1 MERKMNKELINTVR
15 HNILGCDDVLNCKNT
30 RPETRI
36 LYAIDY
42 LEDSIK
48 ALKAELESMRE
59 EGEI

>member
-1 MERKMNKELINTVR
+1 MNDKLNDKLIETIR
-15 HNILGCDDVLNCKNT
+15 HNIIGCDDVLNCKNT

>member
-1 MERKMNKELINTVR
+1 MNKELINTVR

-36 LYAIDY
+36 LYAIDF

-48 ALKAELESMRE
+48 ALKKELITMKE
-59 EGEI
+59 EGEL

>member
-1 MERKMNKELINTVR
+1 MNDKLNDKLIETIR
-15 HNILGCDDVLNCKNT
+15 HNIIGCDDVLNCKNT

-36 LYAIDY
+36 LYAIDF

-48 ALKAELESMRE
+48 ALKKELIVMKE

>member
-1 MERKMNKELINTVR
+1 MNKELINTVR

-48 ALKAELESMRE
+48 TLKAELESMKE

>member
-1 MERKMNKELINTVR
+1 MNKELINTIR
-15 HNILGCDDVLNCKNT
+15 HNIIGCDDVLGCKNT
-30 RPETRI
+30 RPETRL

-59 EGEI
+59 GGEI

>member
-1 MERKMNKELINTVR
+1 MNKELINIVR

-30 RPETRI
+30 RPETRV

>member
-1 MERKMNKELINTVR
+1 MNDKLIKTVR
-15 HNILGCDDVLNCKNT
+15 HNLVGCDDVLGCKNT
-30 RPETRI
+30 RPETRL

-59 EGEI
+59 GGEI

>member
-1 MERKMNKELINTVR
+1 MNKELIDTIR

-30 RPETRI
+30 RPATRI
-36 LYAIDY
+36 LYAIAF

-48 ALKAELESMRE
+48 ALKKELITMRE

>member
-1 MERKMNKELINTVR
+1 MNKELINTVR

-30 RPETRI
+30 HPETRI
-36 LYAIDY
+36 LYAIDF

>member
-1 MERKMNKELINTVR
+1 MNKELINTIR
-15 HNILGCDDVLNCKNT
+15 HNILGCDDILNCKNT
-30 RPETRI
+30 RPETRV

>member
-1 MERKMNKELINTVR
+1 MNKELINTVR

-36 LYAIDY
+36 LYAIDF

-48 ALKAELESMRE
+48 ALKTELESMKD

>member
-1 MERKMNKELINTVR
+1 MNKELISTIR
-15 HNILGCDDVLNCKNT
+15 HNIIGCDDVLNCKNT

-48 ALKAELESMRE
+48 ALKKELITMKE

>member
-1 MERKMNKELINTVR
+1 MNKELINTVR

-48 ALKAELESMRE
+48 TLKAELESMRE